1 MEVVGVTEILLPQ
14 SPALS
19 TITRGRI
26 SVAQVLDREE
36 RELYQLTL
44 VAQDLTSTPLSVSI
58 PVSITVLD
66 TNDNLPTFAQPF
78 WNFSLIENIASA
90 FIMEFNVSI
99 TIIKKKAESTQL
111 HQTQSL
117 THITIGY

>member
-1 MEVVGVTEILLPQ
+1 MEVVTVTEILLPQ

-36 RELYQLTL
+36 REMYQLTL
-44 VAQDLTSTPLSVSI
+44 IAQDLTSTPLSVSI

-78 WNFSLIENIASA
+78 WNFSLIENIASG
-90 FIMEFNVSI
+90 FIMEFNVS
-99 TIIKKKAESTQL
+99 KKRLKGAPPPTFMACGLS
-111 HQTQSL
+111 H
-117 THITIGY
+117 